1 MKRIIGV
8 VGCGHRLPLNLQLF
22 AETDLK
28 TLLGEDLFNQVTAKI
43 GDKHKV
49 ALVSDGNW
57 IPKSKF
63 DEVNTAKKT
72 AEDALKERDKQLD
85 DLKKSAGDN
94 AALKEQIQK
103 LQDDNKAAKDK
114 YDADMKEI
122 RTSTA
127 LKLALTGQVHDPDI
141 VASLLDKSKIELDD
155 NGTVKAGL
163 EDQVKALRDS
173 KAFLFVEQKPGGPQF
188 RGAKPP
194 EGSGGVGGGGGGNDD
209 IGKRLAEMNKGN
221 EGLEKARDS
230 YFQ

>member
-1 MKRIIGV
+1 MK
-8 VGCGHRLPLNLQLF
+8 HRNRVLRYALNLQLF

-28 TLLGEDLFNQVTAKI
+28 TLLGEELFNQVTAKL

-49 ALVSDGNW
+49 AVVSDGNW

-72 AEDALKERDKQLD
+72 AEDTLKERDKQLD

-94 AALKEQIQK
+94 ATLKEQIQK
-103 LQDDNKAAKDK
+103 LQDDNKTAKDK
-114 YDADMKEI
+114 YDADMKEL

-141 VASLLDKSKIELDD
+141 VASLLDKTKIELDD

-194 EGSGGVGGGGGGNDD
+194 EGSGGAGGGGQMTLSDAIAAHYSG
-209 IGKRLAEMNKGN
+209 
-221 EGLEKARDS
+221 S
-230 YFQ
+230 